1 MSRITA
7 LLDRWQI
14 PRSRAIAHVVIT
26 VLTAGFWFLPAILL
40 EVFIASSR
48 ENKIWRAEKEY
59 NEKVASI
66 QNQIENH
73 QSTIADLKKVK
84 ADLKSSIDSK
94 FEIPFELPI
103 VWLWESREL
112 VTSVTSG
119 TTLGKTRTGTVGLGW
134 NDGIGWA
141 ASQGV
146 TRGTIA
152 SHTTEMISNEFMQ
165 IDTGILRISKDFA
178 AFIGNQFSRTGHY
191 RDILAIN
198 TDYDKG
204 IGFSILNAER
214 IWLTRFPGEF
224 EKDIALA
231 LLSAARSQSAK
242 ATPIDL
248 TSLFQ
253 EFDDNIANL
262 ELKVAQAEKDLSA
275 VIMDKPV
282 KDDSQSS

>member
-1 MSRITA
+1 MSRITD

-14 PRSRAIAHVVIT
+14 PKSRAIAHVVIAIF
-26 VLTAGFWFLPAILL
+26 TAGFWVLPAILL

-48 ENKIWRAEKEY
+48 ENKIWRAENEH
-59 NEKVASI
+59 NEKINSLR
-66 QNQIENH
+66 NEIENH
-73 QSTIADLKKVK
+73 QATISDLKKVRS
-84 ADLKSSIDSK
+84 DIELSIESN

-103 VWLWESREL
+103 VWLWESREQ

-119 TTLGKTRTGTVGLGW
+119 TTLGKTRIGTVGLGW

-165 IDTGILRISKDFA
+165 IDTGILRISQEFA

-224 EKDIALA
+224 EKEIALA
-231 LLSAARSQSAK
+231 LLSAARTRTLKSQA
-242 ATPIDL
+242 IDL
-248 TSLFQ
+248 TSLFNQ
-253 EFDDNIANL
+253 FDDNIKNL
-262 ELKVAQAEKDLSA
+262 ELKISRSHADLSKLHENLPA
-275 VIMDKPV
+275 EPNI
-282 KDDSQSS
+282 